1 MEDHS
6 PAITKE
12 QFPTLPKNILDA
24 LEKLIPNKCPNL
36 LDTEREV
43 WYNVGRRSV
52 VDLLRESYAIQNE
65 RSLEI

>member
-1 MEDHS
+1 MEDNA

-36 LDTEREV
+36 LDSEREV

-52 VDLLRESYAIQNE
+52 VDLLREIYAIQNE